1 MCMYVYIYIYTH
13 IYTCYIVVI
22 VRPPYEGRRG
32 CGAEPRDRRHRAGG
46 DRGGSKCHNP
56 DLLLLLVLLLL
67 LLLLVVVVVYEH
79 IWTHIHKNHINKC
92 RNPDFLGFRKK
103 TFFPEV
109 HGGWYFVCAFLIRWK
124 APGVPQ
130 KWRDNSL
137 AQGDRGFQV
146 YGSHLSVII

>member
-1 MCMYVYIYIYTH
+1 MIVRPPYEDWLRSPEYWISVLTKTYGQFGSVYVYVCIYIYIYIYTH

-56 DLLLLLVLLLL
+56 DLLLLLLVLLLL

-79 IWTHIHKNHINKC
+79 I
-92 RNPDFLGFRKK
+92 
-103 TFFPEV
+103 
-109 HGGWYFVCAFLIRWK
+109 
-124 APGVPQ
+124 
-130 KWRDNSL
+130 
-137 AQGDRGFQV
+137 
-146 YGSHLSVII
+146 